1 MRLANASFC
10 SRPRSKGVLPL
21 AIRWAWSP
29 DVITLLFTMATTTT
43 VPLPVETEAYD
54 SSKRVERSPLIIEER
69 KNSRNTYMKCSWERV
84 LKWIKMNLLLILT
97 IASVIV
103 GIVVGIGV
111 SEVDYPS
118 YSTEKH
124 LLVQLLS
131 FPGELFL
138 RMLKMLILPLI
149 VFSLIAGLGSL
160 EAKVAGSL
168 GWKTVLYYMSTTMS
182 AVVLGLILVVSIKP
196 GDRNFPVGPCDNSTN
211 RDQVDGLEIL
221 DSLLDLGR

>member
-1 MRLANASFC
+1 LVV
-10 SRPRSKGVLPL
+10 GY
-21 AIRWAWSP
+21 RWAWSSELANAQYILP
-29 DVITLLFTMATTTT
+29 LDMTTTT
-43 VPLPVETEAYD
+43 VLPVVR
-54 SSKRVERSPLIIEER
+54 SSERVERAPLIIADLDETA
-69 KNSRNTYMKCSWERV
+69 NPSNMKCCHWKQV

-97 IASVIV
+97 IASVV
-103 GIVVGIGV
+103 LGIVIGIGV
-111 SEVDYPS
+111 SQVDYPS
-118 YSTEKH
+118 YSTERH

-168 GWKTVLYYMSTTMS
+168 GWKTVLYYMSTTLS
-182 AVVLGLILVVSIKP
+182 AVVLGLILVVSIRP
-196 GDRNFPVGPCDNSTN
+196 GDRNFPVGACDNSTN